1 MDARLRRVNK
11 EIADCKND
19 KTSKISIELIDDNP
33 FHLCGS
39 FPGPEDTPYQGGTY
53 QVDIVIPD
61 GYPFQPV
68 KMKFITKV
76 YHPNVSSAS
85 GAICLDILKDAWS
98 PVLTLKSTLISLQ
111 SLLCTPEPD
120 DPQDAEVAKHYLTS
134 RSSFNDTAKYWA
146 EIYAG
151 APASGNPSDG
161 RSTQSGSNP
170 GAPAGGARDEIAIA
184 GLERAHV
191 DQFCS
196 LGFERSKVIDVL
208 RRLNYRGA
216 NVPKIPD
223 DRIVEELLK

>member
-19 KTSKISIELIDDNP
+19 KVSQITVELIDDSP
-33 FHLCGS
+33 FHLMGS
-39 FPGPEDTPYQGGTY
+39 FPGPSDTPYDGGLY
-53 QVDIVIPD
+53 EVDIIIPD
-61 GYPFQPV
+61 AYPFQPV

-76 YHPNVSSAS
+76 YHPNVSSQS

-111 SLLCTPEPD
+111 SLLCSPEPN
-120 DPQDAEVAKHYLTS
+120 DPQDAEVAKHYMTS
-134 RSSFNDTAKYWA
+134 RSSFNDTARYWA

-151 APASGNPSDG
+151 APPKP
-161 RSTQSGSNP
+161 GSKTP
-170 GAPAGGARDEIAIA
+170 GTTGGVAAGKAAPRDEVAMA
-184 GLERAHV
+184 GLEKVHV
-191 DQFCS
+191 DQFEG
-196 LGFERSKVIDVL
+196 LGFDRSKVIDVL

-216 NVPKIPD
+216 NVPKITD